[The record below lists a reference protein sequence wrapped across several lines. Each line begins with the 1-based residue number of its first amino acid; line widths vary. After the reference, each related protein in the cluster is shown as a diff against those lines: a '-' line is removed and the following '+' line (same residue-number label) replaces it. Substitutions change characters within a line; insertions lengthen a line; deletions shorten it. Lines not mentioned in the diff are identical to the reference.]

1 MALLYAKPV
10 EYAIRALTYLASR
23 EPNRSISVI
32 EIAEHEDISSHHL
45 SKVMK
50 SLARGKYVKALRGPG
65 GGYQLILDPKNVNL
79 WDVMGC
85 LSAQEGF
92 SECAIGWAECCDDN
106 PCPLHTR
113 WMAVRKNIEE
123 YLRNCTIS
131 ELAVVS
137 QMKEASGQTKQL
149 HSIQIPLKGKE

>member
-10 EYAIRALTYLASR
+10 EYAIRALTYLAGKESDK
-23 EPNRSISVI
+23 SISVI
-32 EIAEHEDISSHHL
+32 EIAEHEEISSHHL

-50 SLARGKYVKALRGPG
+50 SLARAKYVKALRGPG
-65 GGYQLILDPKNVNL
+65 GGYRLTADPKEINI

-92 SECAIGWAECCDDN
+92 SECAIGWAQCCDED

-113 WMAVRKNIEE
+113 WMSVRKNIEE
-123 YLRNCTIS
+123 YLRNSTIA
-131 ELAVVS
+131 ELAAAA
-137 QMKEASGQTKQL
+137 QMKEAGG
-149 HSIQIPLKGKE
+149 HPRAPISISLPMKK